1 MTVRIAA
8 NTSSFCVSSALW
20 ADRMTTVAVDDAVD
34 LDDLDRRL
42 IQLLR
47 REPHLSVSEL
57 ARRTDQPRA
66 TVHSR
71 QARLERRRIIT
82 GYGPDVSAVRIGY
95 GVMAFTSL
103 EIAQGS
109 HDETIA
115 GLRAI
120 NEVLEVH
127 TVTGAGDLLCRIIAK
142 SNDDLHQVLQRITAL
157 STVTRSQTQ
166 IALSTQLQR
175 TAADLV
181 ADSLRP

>member
-1 MTVRIAA
+1 MTNV
-8 NTSSFCVSSALW
+8 ALH
-20 ADRMTTVAVDDAVD
+20 DALE
-34 LDDLDRRL
+34 LDDLDRQL
-42 IQLLR
+42 IRLLR
-47 REPHLSVSEL
+47 REPNLSVSEL
-57 ARRTDQPRA
+57 ARRTGQPRA

-71 QARLERRRIIT
+71 QARLERRRVIT
-82 GYGPDVSAVRIGY
+82 GYGPDVWAPRIGY
-95 GVMAFTSL
+95 GVTAFTSL

-120 NEVLEVH
+120 NEVLEIH
-127 TVTGAGDLLCRIIAK
+127 TVTGAGDLLCRIIAR

-157 STVTRSQTQ
+157 STVLRSQTQ

-181 ADSLRP
+181 TDSLRP